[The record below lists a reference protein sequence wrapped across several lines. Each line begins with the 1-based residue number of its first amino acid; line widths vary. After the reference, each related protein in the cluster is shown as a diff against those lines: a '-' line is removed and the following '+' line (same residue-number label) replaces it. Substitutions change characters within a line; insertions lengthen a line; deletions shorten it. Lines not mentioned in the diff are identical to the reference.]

1 MAVSAAVD
9 FILFRQRDSSRIL
22 AYTSSSGKPIDYTTI
37 QPKPNPG
44 PKPKSN

>member
-22 AYTSSSGKPIDYTTI
+22 AYTSSSGNNMIMEI
-37 QPKPNPG
+37 
-44 PKPKSN
+44 SF